1 MIDPLGMAG
10 GGVPAEGRYSD
21 SIAPILVLGVGN
33 PLMRDEGVGPRTVEF
48 MLEGFEFPESV
59 EIMDAG
65 TMGYMMLDVLRGRER
80 LLVIDAM
87 KDTGHDPGTVLLLS
101 AEDIAPNTVL
111 HSMHDLRV
119 VDVLQA
125 GALMGIEVETLCV
138 GVQIESIEEWV
149 MELSEPVQNAIPM
162 AATVAFEV
170 LLDWGIEPTP
180 REGSSAEAQIIRAMR
195 TYEPIGA
202 PDDAAEPTE
211 PTAEATDASGE
222 GEAP

>member
-1 MIDPLGMAG
+1 VIDPLGLAG
-10 GGVPAEGRYSD
+10 GGVPVNGPYSD
-21 SIAPILVLGVGN
+21 DVAPILVLGVGN

-48 MLEGFEFPESV
+48 MLEGFELPESV
-59 EIMDAG
+59 EIIDAG
-65 TMGYMMLDVLRGRER
+65 TMGYMMLDLLRGRQR

-125 GALMGIEVETLCV
+125 GALMGIELETLCV

-149 MELSEPVQNAIPM
+149 TELSEPVQEAIPV
-162 AATVAFEV
+162 ATSVAFEV
-170 LLDWGIEPTP
+170 LREWGVEPTP
-180 REGSSAEAQIIRAMR
+180 REGTSVEARIIRAMR
-195 TYEPIGA
+195 TYEPMGGQD
-202 PDDAAEPTE
+202 DDAERPEEPTE
-211 PTAEATDASGE
+211 
-222 GEAP
+222 APESSEVSETP

>member
-10 GGVPAEGRYSD
+10 GRMSADGPDLNDVP
-21 SIAPILVLGVGN
+21 PILVLGVGN

-48 MLEGFEFPESV
+48 MLEGFEFPETV
-59 EIMDAG
+59 EIIDAG
-65 TMGYMMLDVLRGRER
+65 TMGYMILDLLRGRQR
-80 LLVIDAM
+80 LLIIDAM
-87 KDTGHDPGTVLLLS
+87 KDTGHEPGTVLLLS

-149 MELSEPVQNAIPM
+149 TELSDPVQAAIPM
-162 AATVAFEV
+162 AASVAFEV
-170 LLDWGIEPTP
+170 LLEWGIEPTP
-180 REGSSAEAQIIRAMR
+180 REGDSADAQIIRAMR
-195 TYEPIGA
+195 TYEPIGQPEEPA
-202 PDDAAEPTE
+202 DQPD
-211 PTAEATDASGE
+211 
-222 GEAP
+222 